1 MIEFLLICFVVA
13 VVIMTILFL
22 VAFGQENKIKKQ
34 KQEIDKTLEEIDK
47 RKKYEQGV
55 KEDNEKLNKVTNGNK
70 LSNFNDGL
78 DLLRDE

>member
-1 MIEFLLICFVVA
+1 MVEFLLICFVVA
-13 VVIMTILFL
+13 VVIMVILFL

-55 KEDNEKLNKVTNGNK
+55 KEDNEKLSKINNGNK